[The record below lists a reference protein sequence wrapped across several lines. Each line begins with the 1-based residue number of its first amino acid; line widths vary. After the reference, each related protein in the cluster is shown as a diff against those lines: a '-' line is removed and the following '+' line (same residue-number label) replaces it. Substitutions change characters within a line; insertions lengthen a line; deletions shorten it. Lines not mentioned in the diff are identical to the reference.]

1 MDIRL
6 IGCPEEGCGLP
17 AEVVHEEMWPSTD
30 GGLMMAKV
38 VGTCGHWF
46 LMPAW
51 KLDLGM
57 VFAVDDHTGL
67 PVPLN

>member
-1 MDIRL
+1 
-6 IGCPEEGCGLP
+6 
-17 AEVVHEEMWPSTD
+17 
-30 GGLMMAKV
+30 MMAKV

-57 VFAVDDHTGL
+57 VFVVDDRTGL
-67 PVPLN
+67 PVPLS